1 MVAPIRGEV
10 RLAPPWVHLA
20 GIQAM
25 EEFKEKALHVLFIVL
40 VILSAMTWSWTC
52 GEYYGNEHPVETK

>member
-1 MVAPIRGEV
+1 
-10 RLAPPWVHLA
+10 
-20 GIQAM
+20 M